1 MLMTEDVGDR
11 DVGGKRRR
19 MSTSEI
25 VANITGFT
33 ELRTG
38 RTSETLRTM
47 IIVAKNITCK
57 SKISILVTLVDV
69 VAIDF
74 GDATIS
80 TT

>member
-19 MSTSEI
+19 TSTSEI

-38 RTSETLRTM
+38 GTSRTM

-57 SKISILVTLVDV
+57 SKISILVTLGDV
-69 VAIDF
+69 VAIDS